1 MTDSETVGRALDE
14 VATPFL
20 YVDVDRMSSN
30 LDAMAAAARRLGVRL
45 RPHAK
50 THKVPEIARLQIAAG
65 ATGITVS
72 KISEAE
78 VFADA
83 GIDDLFVAYQ
93 IVAPP
98 QLERLVR
105 LARSV
110 RLRCA
115 VDSREGAERLSRAA
129 TDGGIEL
136 GVMLE
141 IDLGIGRTGVRA
153 GVAAIELAQRIS
165 DLPSLELSGIY
176 GFRGFRAY
184 AEGTEARE
192 TWGRAEGRGPGLRRR
207 RSALERPSDRRGQ
220 RRIHAHSAAR
230 RKRPGG
236 DRDPTG
242 SVPIRVRQRHS
253 PGRHAGG
260 RRCPLR
266 PRHGDQPSGRR
277 SRGH

>member
-1 MTDSETVGRALDE
+1 MAVHSTQGMTDSETAGRALNDL
-14 VATPFL
+14 ATPFL

-30 LDAMAAAARRLGVRL
+30 IDAMAAAARRLGVRL

-83 GIDDLFVAYQ
+83 GIDDLFVPYQ

-110 RLRCA
+110 RLRC
-115 VDSREGAERLSRAA
+115 
-129 TDGGIEL
+129 
-136 GVMLE
+136 
-141 IDLGIGRTGVRA
+141 
-153 GVAAIELAQRIS
+153 
-165 DLPSLELSGIY
+165 
-176 GFRGFRAY
+176 
-184 AEGTEARE
+184 
-192 TWGRAEGRGPGLRRR
+192 
-207 RSALERPSDRRGQ
+207 
-220 RRIHAHSAAR
+220 AAR

-253 PGRHAGG
+253 PRRHAGG
-260 RRCPLR
+260 
-266 PRHGDQPSGRR
+266 
-277 SRGH
+277 

>member
-1 MTDSETVGRALDE
+1 MAVHSTHGITDSETAGRALDE

-30 LDAMAAAARRLGVRL
+30 LDAMAAAAGRRGVRL

-50 THKVPEIARLQIAAG
+50 ANKVPEIARLQIAAG

-115 VDSREGAERLSRAA
+115 VDSREGGERLSRAA
-129 TDGGIEL
+129 TDGSIEHREMRQIGF
-136 GVMLE
+136 GV
-141 IDLGIGRTGVRA
+141 
-153 GVAAIELAQRIS
+153 
-165 DLPSLELSGIY
+165 
-176 GFRGFRAY
+176 
-184 AEGTEARE
+184 
-192 TWGRAEGRGPGLRRR
+192 
-207 RSALERPSDRRGQ
+207 
-220 RRIHAHSAAR
+220 
-230 RKRPGG
+230 
-236 DRDPTG
+236 
-242 SVPIRVRQRHS
+242 
-253 PGRHAGG
+253 
-260 RRCPLR
+260 
-266 PRHGDQPSGRR
+266 
-277 SRGH
+277 

>member
-1 MTDSETVGRALDE
+1 MRSASRATSRITLPVSMS
-14 VATPFL
+14 VAI
-20 YVDVDRMSSN
+20 DCHQ
-30 LDAMAAAARRLGVRL
+30 AAASRAGNGAMNPTEAPPSTASARSAPRPSVRPATERRLGVRL

-129 TDGGIEL
+129 TDAGIEL

-165 DLPSLELSGIY
+165 DLPSLELIGVY

-192 TWGRAEGRGPGLRRR
+192 TWGRAEGA
-207 RSALERPSDRRGQ
+207 ALV
-220 RRIHAHSAAR
+220 SAA
-230 RKRPGG
+230 
-236 DRDPTG
+236 
-242 SVPIRVRQRHS
+242 
-253 PGRHAGG
+253 
-260 RRCPLR
+260 
-266 PRHGDQPSGRR
+266 
-277 SRGH
+277 

>member
-1 MTDSETVGRALDE
+1 MAVHSTHGMTDSSAAGRALDE
-14 VATPFL
+14 LATPFL

-30 LDAMAAAARRLGVRL
+30 IDAMAAAARRLGVRL

-110 RLRCA
+110 RLRSA

-129 TDGGIEL
+129 TFVLTLEASIVADRARPAHQRSSEPRAHRYLRLPRIPRVRGG
-136 GVMLE
+136 
-141 IDLGIGRTGVRA
+141 D
-153 GVAAIELAQRIS
+153 
-165 DLPSLELSGIY
+165 
-176 GFRGFRAY
+176 RGARHV
-184 AEGTEARE
+184 GTC
-192 TWGRAEGRGPGLRRR
+192 GGRGPGLRRR

-220 RRIHAHSAAR
+220 RRIDAHSAAR
-230 RKRPGG
+230 RKRPGR

-253 PGRHAGG
+253 PRRHAGG
-260 RRCPLR
+260 
-266 PRHGDQPSGRR
+266 
-277 SRGH
+277 